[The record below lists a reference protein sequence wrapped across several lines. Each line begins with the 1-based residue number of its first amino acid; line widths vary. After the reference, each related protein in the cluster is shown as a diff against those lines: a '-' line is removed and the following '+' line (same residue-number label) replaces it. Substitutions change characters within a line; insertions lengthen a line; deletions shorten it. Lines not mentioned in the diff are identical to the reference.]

1 MAQKVAKFCHS
12 CGNGV
17 SPDSAYCEACG
28 TKLTATPASYSYTA
42 PPTPNYRTEGGD
54 YKGYIT
60 LIGVLDIIFG
70 LPALLLGVF
79 LVLVDVS
86 VVGLIQSG
94 RISIDN
100 IVSHIDLPD
109 PALLYLGAA
118 FVLIVGIAFLFW
130 SLISIGSGFKLLR
143 YRNSGRIGSMILGV
157 LALFNFPLGTLY
169 GLFKLYILSR
179 PEVEA
184 LFTRSSIKN
193 KVPHYYSPTA

>member
-28 TKLTATPASYSYTA
+28 TKLTSTYVSYTT
-42 PPTPNYRTEGGD
+42 PPTPNYRTESGD

-60 LIGVLDIIFG
+60 LIGVIDVIFG
-70 LPALLLGVF
+70 LPALLIGMLLILIDF
-79 LVLVDVS
+79 I
-86 VVGLIQSG
+86 VVGLIRSG
-94 RISIDN
+94 RISIDT
-100 IVSHIDLPD
+100 IVSHIDLPN
-109 PALLYLGAA
+109 PALLYFGTALL
-118 FVLIVGIAFLFW
+118 LIVGIAFLIW
-130 SLISIGSGFKLLR
+130 GLITIVIGFKVLR

-157 LALFNFPLGTLY
+157 LALFSFPLGTLY

-184 LFTRSSIKN
+184 LFTGSSVKN
-193 KVPHYYSPTA
+193 KAPQYYAPTA